1 MMKKK
6 LSAIVLATMFVSPVF
21 ADDLAD
27 DLSGRLQSAI
37 NSSDAIQAEI
47 ENIKS
52 AYQEFGVAR
61 ATMDLSTSLSASN
74 STSERSINDADSYD
88 IENNNLT
95 LTITKPI
102 YDGGMASSKEN
113 IAELGLDLAIMSYR
127 SAEQQAILDALT
139 AHVNLVSARQSLSVN
154 QSNVERL
161 QEQVKASTLRLE
173 LGESTPTQLALA
185 QSRLAR
191 AEAGLILAQAS
202 LDDANAAYLRY
213 FHAPADMKLDL
224 PILPQMD
231 QFFPASAGL
240 AGDVAISYNPAYRQL
255 VINERITRK
264 NMDTLLANVRP
275 NVDFSISGTTTDSN
289 IDTSNIDAVT
299 ASITLTTPLY
309 PTSATRAKSRG
320 LVADH
325 QSILRSLADMEQDIR
340 LGAENAYRNFLAA
353 SSLINAN
360 ETESEAAILF
370 RDGVEKE
377 VQFGLKSLLDLLDAQ
392 QDVVSAEQSLIK
404 ARGDYVLAGYALLM
418 HMGKLNAD
426 TFGLTPAFVSVD
438 ALPIHDIPFS
448 GIIPRV
454 TYPE

>member
-1 MMKKK
+1 MMKKIF
-6 LSAIVLATMFVSPVF
+6 STFVLATVLASPVF
-21 ADDLAD
+21 ADDF
-27 DLSGRLQSAI
+27 SSRLQTAL

-61 ATMDLSTSLSASN
+61 ATMDLSTSLSASG
-74 STSERSINDADSYD
+74 SVSERSVNDADSYD
-88 IENNNLT
+88 VDSNNLT

-102 YDGGMASSKEN
+102 YDGGMASSKEQ
-113 IAELGLDLAIMSYR
+113 IAQLGLDLAIMSYR
-127 SAEQQAILDALT
+127 DAEQQALLDALT
-139 AHVNLVSARQSLSVN
+139 AHVNLVTARQSLSVN

-161 QEQVKASTLRLE
+161 QEQVKASTLRVE

-191 AEAGLILAQAS
+191 AEAGLISAHAS
-202 LDDANAAYLRY
+202 LDDASAAYLRF
-213 FHAPADMKLDL
+213 FHTPAGDALDL
-224 PILPQMD
+224 PVLPQFD
-231 QFFPASAGL
+231 NLLPASAGL
-240 AGDVAISYNPAYRQL
+240 AGDVAISQNPTYRQL
-255 VINERITRK
+255 VISERITRK

-275 NVDFSISGTTTDSN
+275 NLDFSITGTTTDSN
-289 IDTSNIDAVT
+289 IDASNIDAVT
-299 ASITLTTPLY
+299 AAITLTTPLY

-353 SSLINAN
+353 SSLIVAN
-360 ETESEAAILF
+360 ETESKAAILF

-404 ARGDYVLAGYALLM
+404 ARGDQVLAGYALLM
-418 HMGKLNAD
+418 QMGKLNAD
-426 TFGLTPAFVSVD
+426 TFGLTPAFVSVE
-438 ALPIHDIPFS
+438 ALPIHDLPIG
-448 GIIPRV
+448 GIIPKV
-454 TYPE
+454 IYPE